1 MLTITASIK
10 AALFAHA
17 RRELPNEACGYLG
30 GKDGRVSVAIPL
42 RNLDASPEHFAM
54 DPQEQFN
61 AVRALRGQGLQ
72 ALGVYHSHPDS
83 PARLSAEDL
92 RLLRQ
97 PGLAYVVISLQHGRE
112 SIKAYE
118 TRDGQALALE
128 AFFED

>member
-118 TRDGQALALE
+118 TRDG
-128 AFFED
+128 